1 MATIMVLFFFGGW
14 LPPLQILSFISGN
27 LWFSLK
33 IVIFCFLF
41 ILVRASF
48 PRYRY
53 DQLMDIGWKIF
64 LPLSL
69 SYLVFVT
76 GVLITFDSVPQVLE
90 IQPEYYTESVFSYTN

>member
-1 MATIMVLFFFGGW
+1 M
-14 LPPLQILSFISGN
+14 
-27 LWFSLK
+27 
-33 IVIFCFLF
+33 IFCFLF
-41 ILVRASF
+41 ILVRAAF

-76 GVLITFDSVPQVLE
+76 GILITFDSLPQVLE
-90 IQPEYYTESVFSYTN
+90 IRPQSYTESVFSSSN

>member
-1 MATIMVLFFFGGW
+1 MITT
-14 LPPLQILSFISGN
+14 LQILSFISGN

-90 IQPEYYTESVFSYTN
+90 IQPESYTESVFSYNLN